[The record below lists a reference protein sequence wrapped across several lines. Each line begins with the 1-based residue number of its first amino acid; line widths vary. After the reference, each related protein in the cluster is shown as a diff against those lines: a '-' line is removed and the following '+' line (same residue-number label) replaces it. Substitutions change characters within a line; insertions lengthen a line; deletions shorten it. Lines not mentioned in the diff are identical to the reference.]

1 MQKRSNAAGGL
12 GSRQVVERY
21 APKVEPKARA
31 ANPGGAGQIGTAL
44 GNHAQRSGKVLPGG
58 GVSLLGGAGYEAK
71 GPRPCGEG
79 PGAGRNVHS
88 SGSQAQHGPG
98 AGHMPEPARGILG
111 NKNQRQP

>member
-1 MQKRSNAAGGL
+1 MRSNAGGGL
-12 GSRQVVERY
+12 GSRQVVKTS
-21 APKVEPKARA
+21 APKVEPRSRA
-31 ANPGGAGQIGTAL
+31 ASPAAAGQIGSAL

-79 PGAGRNVHS
+79 PGAGRTVRT
-88 SGSQAQHGPG
+88 SGTQAQHGPV

-111 NKNQRQP
+111 NKGERQP